1 MAGFLLKFAI
11 SAVLIWLLV
20 RGFDTATLL
29 DHLANVRLG
38 GLLLA
43 TALLASLSAIQAWRW
58 TVIVEAIG
66 QVMTFLRSWQIIFIG
81 LFFNQT
87 LPSAI
92 GGDAVR
98 MWRAYKAGIGMA
110 PAVHSVML
118 DRLSALAALVLMAAA
133 GLPAIFRLMA
143 GDPARWA
150 VPVLVAGGVGGFS
163 VLMTMDRLPRDWRR
177 WRVAQA
183 AAELSADA
191 RRVLLR
197 ARVAAP
203 VIAMSVVIQL
213 GVAATVYVLAG
224 AAGIEVG
231 LVDCLILVP
240 PVLLVSMVPIS
251 IAGWGVREGAMVT
264 AFGFAGVAA
273 DQAFVLSVLFGLVI
287 MVVGLPGGLVWL
299 LSGGGKGEA
308 LEPPLTEPAAD
319 GGPKAD

>member
-1 MAGFLLKFAI
+1 MASFLVKFAV

-20 RGFDTATLL
+20 RGFDTHTLL
-29 DHLANVRLG
+29 DQLANVRLG
-38 GLLLA
+38 GLLVA

-58 TVIVEAIG
+58 SAIVDAIG
-66 QVMTFLRSWQIIFIG
+66 QAMSFLRSWQIIFIG

-98 MWRAYKAGIGMA
+98 MWRAYKTGIGVA

-118 DRLSALAALVLMAAA
+118 DRLSALAALVLMASA

-150 VPVLVAGGVGGFS
+150 VPVLIVGGLGGFS
-163 VLMTMDRLPRDWRR
+163 VLMTLDRLPRGWRR

-183 AAELSADA
+183 AAGLSADA

-197 ARVAAP
+197 PRTAAP
-203 VIAMSVVIQL
+203 VIAVSVVIQL
-213 GVAATVYVLAG
+213 GVALTVYLLAG
-224 AAGIEVG
+224 AAGVEAG

-264 AFGFAGVAA
+264 AFGFVGVAA

-299 LSGGGKGEA
+299 LSGGGKAEA
-308 LEPPLTEPAAD
+308 LPAPLADPAGD
-319 GGPKAD
+319 GGPKAA